1 VKRFKRW
8 KRWTL
13 LLMLGLIVISQS
25 PFVYRRFQL
34 RTLRAKIQELNSS
47 RVVNPSDAYA
57 DYKGVFH
64 VHSLLGGHSTG
75 SFADIIEG
83 ARQNNLNFVVM
94 TEHPSATI
102 DTAEMTL
109 KGVQGGVLFING
121 NEASTNAG
129 DRFLVLP
136 GSIDARTSGTKPTQD
151 FITEEKAQG
160 RLMFLAYP
168 QEFRSWE
175 TADGYDGIEVYN
187 LYTNARRINPVVM
200 FFDGIW
206 SYGSY
211 ADLLFTRFYE
221 RPTESLKRFDDLTV
235 SKNRRLVALAGNDA
249 HQNVGIHLGDAGG
262 KKYLGILLDPYSR
275 SFQIVRTHAL
285 LEKDRALSADT
296 LLEAIRSGHC
306 YIAFDLLA
314 DSTGFRFA
322 AENGNASAIMGDAL
336 SLTEGGVRLKVST
349 PIKSRIVLFRNGQAV
364 EEAPDV
370 LSKEFTVNQRGV
382 YRVEVYLDTLGSSFT
397 TRPWIISNP
406 IYIE

>member
-1 VKRFKRW
+1 MKRFKRW

-13 LLMLGLIVISQS
+13 LLLLVILVVSQS

-34 RTLRAKIQELNSS
+34 RALRAKIQELNAS
-47 RVVNPSDAYA
+47 RVVKEQDAYT
-57 DYKGVFH
+57 DYKGIVH

-75 SFADIIEG
+75 SFADIIDA
-83 ARQNNLNFVVM
+83 ARQNNLSFVVM

-109 KGVQGGVLFING
+109 KGFQGDVLFING

-151 FITEEKAQG
+151 LITEEKGQG

-175 TADGYDGIEVYN
+175 TADGYDGIEIYN
-187 LYTNARRINPVVM
+187 LYTNARRINPLVM
-200 FFDGIW
+200 FFDGLW

-211 ADLLFTRFYE
+211 PDLLFTRFYE
-221 RPTESLKRFDDLTV
+221 RPAESLKRWDDLTA

-262 KKYLGILLDPYSR
+262 KKYIGILLDPYAR

-285 LEKDRALSADT
+285 LEKDRAFGTDT
-296 LLEAIRSGHC
+296 LLEAIKSGHC
-306 YIAFDLLA
+306 YIAFDILA
-314 DSTGFRFA
+314 DATGFRFT
-322 AENGNASAIMGDAL
+322 AESATASAIMGDAL
-336 SLTEGGVRLKVST
+336 ALNDGVRLKIST
-349 PIKSRIVLFRNGQAV
+349 PIKSRIVLFRNGQAI
-364 EEAPDV
+364 EEAPDS
-370 LSKEFTVNQRGV
+370 LSKEFSVNQRGV
-382 YRVEVYLDTLGSSFT
+382 YRVEVYLDALGDSFR

>member
-13 LLMLGLIVISQS
+13 LLLGLLVLSQS

-34 RTLRAKIQELNSS
+34 RQLRAKIQELNSS
-47 RVVNPSDAYA
+47 RTINQADAYA
-57 DYKGVFH
+57 DYKGVVH

-75 SFADIIEG
+75 SFADIIG
-83 ARQNNLNFVVM
+83 AANQNGLSFVVM

-102 DTAEMTL
+102 DTAAMTL
-109 KGVQGGVLFING
+109 NGFQGGVLFING
-121 NEASTNAG
+121 NEASTLTS

-136 GSIDARTSGTKPTQD
+136 GSAAARNASTKPTQD
-151 FITEEKAQG
+151 LIAEEKAAG

-168 QEFRSWE
+168 LEFRSWE

-187 LYTNARRINPVVM
+187 LYTNARRINPLLM
-200 FFDGIW
+200 FFDGLW

-211 ADLLFTRFYE
+211 PDLLFTRFYE
-221 RPTESLKRFDDLTV
+221 RPTDGLKRWDDLSV

-262 KKYLGILLDPYSR
+262 KKYLGLLLDPYGR

-285 LEKDRALSADT
+285 IEKDRPLNTET
-296 LLEAIRSGHC
+296 LLEAIKSGHC
-306 YIAFDLLA
+306 YIAFDILA
-314 DSTGFRFA
+314 DATGFRFA
-322 AENGNASAIMGDAL
+322 ADNGQASVVMGDAL
-336 SLTEGGVRLKVST
+336 ALNDGGVRLTVTT
-349 PIKSRIVLFRNGQAV
+349 PIKSRIVLFRNGQAM
-364 EEAPDV
+364 EEAPEA
-370 LSKEFTVNQRGV
+370 LGKEFTVRERGV
-382 YRVEVYLDTLGSSFT
+382 YRVEVYLDALGSSFR

-406 IYIE
+406 VYVQ

>member
-1 VKRFKRW
+1 VKTFKRW

-13 LLMLGLIVISQS
+13 LVLLVILVVSQS

-34 RTLRAKIQELNSS
+34 RALRAKIQELNAS
-47 RVVNPSDAYA
+47 RVVNQSDAYT
-57 DYKGVFH
+57 DYKGIVH

-75 SFADIIEG
+75 SFADIIDA
-83 ARQNNLNFVVM
+83 ARQNNLSFVVM

-109 KGVQGGVLFING
+109 KGFQGDVLFING
-121 NEASTNAG
+121 NEASTNAN

-136 GSIDARTSGTKPTQD
+136 GSIDARTSGTKPTQE
-151 FITEEKAQG
+151 FITQEKGQG

-168 QEFRSWE
+168 QEFHSWE

-187 LYTNARRINPVVM
+187 LYTNARRINPLVM
-200 FFDGIW
+200 FFDGLW

-221 RPTESLKRFDDLTV
+221 RPTESLKRWDDLTAA
-235 SKNRRLVALAGNDA
+235 KNRRLVALAGNDA

-262 KKYLGILLDPYSR
+262 KKYLGILLDPYAR

-285 LEKDRALSADT
+285 VEKDRALNTDT

-306 YIAFDLLA
+306 YIAFDILA
-314 DSTGFRFA
+314 DATGFRFA
-322 AENGNASAIMGDAL
+322 AGNGEESAIMGD
-336 SLTEGGVRLKVST
+336 SLGLQNGVRLNVTT
-349 PIKSRIVLFRNGQAV
+349 PVKSRIVLFRNGQAI
-364 EEAPDV
+364 EEAPEA
-370 LSKEFTVNQRGV
+370 LSKEFAVNQRGV
-382 YRVEVYLDTLGSSFT
+382 YRVEIYLDALGSSFRE
-397 TRPWIISNP
+397 RPWIISNP
-406 IYIE
+406 IYVE

>member
-13 LLMLGLIVISQS
+13 LLLGLLLLSQA
-25 PFVYRRFQL
+25 PFIYRRLQL
-34 RTLRAKIQELNSS
+34 RQLRAKIQELNAG
-47 RVVNPSDAYA
+47 RVVNQADSYT
-57 DYKGVFH
+57 DYKGVVH

-83 ARQNNLNFVVM
+83 ARQNGLSFVVM
-94 TEHPSATI
+94 TEHPSGTI

-109 KGVQGGVLFING
+109 KGFQGGVLFING
-121 NEASTNAG
+121 NEVSTGAG

-136 GSIDARTSGTKPTQD
+136 GSAAARNANTRPTQD
-151 FITEEKAQG
+151 FITEEKARG
-160 RLMFLAYP
+160 SLTFMAYP
-168 QEFRSWE
+168 QEFRSRE

-187 LYTNARRINPVVM
+187 LYTNARRINPLLM
-200 FFDGIW
+200 FFDGLW

-211 ADLLFTRFYE
+211 PDLLFTRFYE
-221 RPTESLKRFDDLTV
+221 RPAESLKLWDDLTA

-249 HQNVGIHLGDAGG
+249 HQNVGIQLGDAGG

-285 LEKDRALSADT
+285 IEKDRALSAET
-296 LLEAIRSGHC
+296 LLEAIKSGHC

-314 DSTGFRFA
+314 DSTGFRLA

-336 SLTEGGVRLKVST
+336 ALGDGGVRLTATT
-349 PIKSRIVLFRNGQAV
+349 PVKSRIVLFRNGRAV
-364 EEAPDV
+364 EEAPEA
-370 LSKEFTVNQRGV
+370 LGKEFTVKERGV
-382 YRVEVYLDTLGSSFT
+382 YRVEVYLDALGNSFRA
-397 TRPWIISNP
+397 RPWIISNP